1 MRNDISVI
9 VDLFANGIKRF
20 VEIVEFI
27 EQREKSAD
35 FENTADMV
43 TDTDHGNEAFGIAQ
57 GLDRIKDGTQAFAR
71 DLSQQRKLEHHVDH
85 AVIHRRTQQ
94 LFKLCGDWLTD
105 ITGGAN
111 DQYLI
116 ADFGMNGHGYKYG
129 IVFEYCSSAELKISN
144 CTK

>member
-1 MRNDISVI
+1 MRKETSLI

-27 EQREKSAD
+27 KQREKSAH

-43 TDTDHGNEAFGIAQ
+43 TDSDDGNQAFGIAQ
-57 GLDRIKDGTQAFAR
+57 GLDRIKDGAQAFAR
-71 DLSQQRKLEHHVDH
+71 DLGQQRKLEHHAGH

-94 LFKLCGDWLTD
+94 LFKLCGDWLAD
-105 ITGGAN
+105 IAAGAN

-129 IVFEYCSSAELKISN
+129 IVFEYCSSAELKIHN